1 MELEHPSVHD
11 ISAIRQEKRRQ
22 ALFLLIKHSGKE
34 GIWVLQLSLRIGMA
48 ICLHPR
54 DLSLQ
59 CSLHHASSMYK
70 VRVSQPEIGKL
81 EEIAR
86 ISGARNFSSH
96 YWIWLWLSANRSR
109 PAAQDVP
116 IELIRDVV
124 EKFSAVQP
132 STMVAAWTASTRN
145 DGANWE
151 SDQDSDASY

>member
-1 MELEHPSVHD
+1 M
-11 ISAIRQEKRRQ
+11 
-22 ALFLLIKHSGKE
+22 FLLIKHSGRE
-34 GIWVLQLSLRIGMA
+34 GIWVLQLFLKLGMA

-59 CSLHHASSMYK
+59 CRMHQAPSMYK
-70 VRVSQPEIGKL
+70 LRVSQPEIGKL
-81 EEIAR
+81 EVMAR

-96 YWIWLWLSANRSR
+96 YWIWLWLSANGSR

-145 DGANWE
+145 DGASWK
-151 SDQDSDASY
+151 SDHDSDASY

>member
-1 MELEHPSVHD
+1 ML
-11 ISAIRQEKRRQ
+11 Q
-22 ALFLLIKHSGKE
+22 LFLK
-34 GIWVLQLSLRIGMA
+34 IGMA

-81 EEIAR
+81 EVMGR

-109 PAAQDVP
+109 PGAQDVP

-124 EKFSAVQP
+124 EKLSGVQP
-132 STMVAAWTASTRN
+132 STMVAAWTAARRN
-145 DGANWE
+145 DEASWE
-151 SDQDSDASY
+151 SDHDSDASY